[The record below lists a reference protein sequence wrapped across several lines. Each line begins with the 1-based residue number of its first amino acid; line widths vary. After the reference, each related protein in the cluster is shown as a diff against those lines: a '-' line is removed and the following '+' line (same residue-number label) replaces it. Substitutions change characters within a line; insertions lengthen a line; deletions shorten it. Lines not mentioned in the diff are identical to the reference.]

1 MSKAARTWLLA
12 AILLGAAWLR
22 VWRLA
27 VVPAGLHYDIASNAI
42 LAGQIAFDGYR
53 PVFIDAYSGREV
65 LFLYSAALLFRLVG
79 SSIFVLRLA
88 GAFWGVAGIAA
99 GYFAARQLARV
110 AGYARASAVLA
121 SLFLAGCFMHV
132 VFSRFGLRVITLP
145 TVQALAIGWLGCALQ
160 RGHWRAWLLAGL
172 FTGLTAHT
180 YLAGRFLPVLVA
192 LALGVF
198 VIALPR
204 VQRRKVLGP
213 LALFA
218 FAAAAV
224 FAPLGLH
231 FWQQPALFWER
242 AAQVGVRA
250 GEGALLARNTLAA
263 AGMVLLEGEP
273 YSRYN
278 IPGQPVL
285 GALAGLL
292 AVGGLAH
299 TLLRVA
305 HWHASPAGRARA
317 AAVASEALL
326 LAWVPVYLLPTALA
340 VHEITP
346 SNTRAFGVLP
356 LLMVFPAR
364 GAWLL
369 LQWLRQPDARGLP
382 AWPAPRLRWLG
393 AAALLFALVFAQAA
407 RDYFYV
413 WQALPAQQLD
423 NDGDLVAAARYL
435 NANAAGA
442 VNARVFMSALHFRH
456 PTVAYLAQDYARIR
470 WLTGARSLAI
480 PGSGAAVFIFPQSAE
495 PPTEWLAG
503 WEGALRA
510 APLDALGHADFR
522 VYQFADA
529 AQVPL
534 PAALPAAA
542 NFGNIAAI
550 TGYSVGN
557 ARAGEALRVDLHL
570 QVQNPPLQ
578 PDYRVVADLLDA
590 RGNYWGQ
597 AFNDADPA
605 VQWQPGDTLL
615 TRLQWQLPASLP
627 PGGYTLRTTI
637 YSPLAQQQLPA
648 INADGM
654 SAAAAFIGPV
664 LVARAALPQL
674 LPQPAQTASAQ
685 AGGVRLLGIDLAS
698 TPLRPGEALPLTL
711 YWQAVAT
718 QHAGLQLQLLLGAV
732 ELYSG
737 GPLAGSYPSAAWQTG
752 EVLMDKM
759 LPRLP
764 RTMTAGTHALR
775 LRLVAGGQQ
784 VEAELGSVQVAE
796 VAREFSA
803 PRNALP
809 LDATF
814 GSGLR
819 LAGYAFDAARGLTLH
834 WQALAPVDVD
844 YTVFVHVMNA
854 DGSAAAQHDG
864 MPQAAAYPTRLW
876 VAGEFVAD
884 PHPLQLPT
892 GSYRAAVGLYA
903 AETGTRLQLADG
915 SDSVQFVFAVP

>member
-12 AILLGAAWLR
+12 AVLLGAAWLR

-27 VVPAGLHYDIASNAI
+27 AVPAGLHYDIASNAI

-53 PVFIDAYSGREV
+53 PIFIDAYSGREV

-79 SSIFVLRLA
+79 SSIFALRLA

-99 GYFAARQLARV
+99 GYFAARQLARA
-110 AGYARASAVLA
+110 AGHARASAVLA
-121 SLFLAGCFMHV
+121 ALFLAGCFMHV

-145 TVQALAIGWLGCALQ
+145 TVQALAIGWLGCALL

-180 YLAGRFLPVLVA
+180 YLAGRFLPVLLA

-204 VQRRKVLGP
+204 AQRWKVFGP

-218 FAAAAV
+218 LAAAAV
-224 FAPLGLH
+224 FAPLAMH
-231 FWQQPALFWER
+231 FWEQPALFWER

-250 GEGALLARNTLAA
+250 GEGALLARNIVAA

-292 AVGGLAH
+292 AIGGLAH
-299 TLLRVA
+299 TLLRVGQ
-305 HWHASPAGRARA
+305 WHASPAGRARA
-317 AAVASEALL
+317 AALASEALL
-326 LAWVPVYLLPTALA
+326 LAWVPIYLLPTALA

-393 AAALLFALVFAQAA
+393 AAALLFALVFGQAA

-413 WQALPAQQLD
+413 WRRLPAQQLD

-435 NANAAGA
+435 NANAAMPA
-442 VNARVFMSALHFRH
+442 ARVFMSALHFRH
-456 PTVAYLAQDYARIR
+456 PTVAYLAQDYERIR
-470 WLTGARSLAI
+470 WLTGARSLAV

-495 PPTEWLAG
+495 PPAEWLAG

-510 APLDALGHADFR
+510 APLDALGQTDFR

-550 TGYSVGN
+550 TGYSVSN
-557 ARAGEALRVDLHL
+557 ARAGEALRVDLRL

-605 VQWQPGDTLL
+605 AQWQPGDKLL

-627 PGGYTLRTTI
+627 PGAYMLRTTI
-637 YSPLAQQQLPA
+637 YSPLAQQQLPSL
-648 INADGM
+648 NAAGM

-664 LVARAALPQL
+664 VVARAALPQL
-674 LPQPAQTASAQ
+674 LPQPAHNASAQ
-685 AGGVRLLGIDLAS
+685 AGGVRLLGIDPAS

-711 YWQAVAT
+711 YWQAVAA

-737 GPLAGSYPSAAWQTG
+737 GPLAASYPSAAWQTG
-752 EVLMDKM
+752 EVVMDKM
-759 LPRLP
+759 LLRLP
-764 RTMTAGTHALR
+764 RTMPAGTHALR
-775 LRLVAGGQQ
+775 LRLMAGGQQ
-784 VEAELGSVQVAE
+784 VEAELGSVQVATL
-796 VAREFSA
+796 AREFSA
-803 PRNALP
+803 PRDARS

-819 LAGYAFDAARGLTLH
+819 LAGYAFDAAGGLKLH
-834 WQALAPVDVD
+834 WQALAPIDVD
-844 YTVFVHVMNA
+844 YTVFVHVKKA
-854 DGSAAAQHDG
+854 DGNAAAQHDG
-864 MPQAAAYPTRLW
+864 MPQLGAYPTRLW
-876 VAGEFVAD
+876 VAGEYVAD
-884 PHPLQLPT
+884 AHPLQLPS
-892 GSYRAAVGLYA
+892 GRYRAAVGLYA

-915 SDSVQFVFAVP
+915 SDSVLFDFAVP

>member
-1 MSKAARTWLLA
+1 MSKAVRTWLLA
-12 AILLGAAWLR
+12 AVLLGAAWLR

-27 VVPAGLHYDIASNAI
+27 AVPAGLHYDIASNAI
-42 LAGQIAFDGYR
+42 LAGQIAFEGYR

-65 LFLYSAALLFRLVG
+65 LFLYSAALLFRALG
-79 SSIFVLRLA
+79 SSIFALRLA
-88 GAFWGVAGIAA
+88 GAFWGIAGIAA
-99 GYFAARQLARV
+99 CYFAARQLAR
-110 AGYARASAVLA
+110 ASGHARASAVLA
-121 SLFLAGCFMHV
+121 ALFLAGCFMHV
-132 VFSRFGLRVITLP
+132 VFSRFGLRVVTLP
-145 TVQALAIGWLGCALQ
+145 TVQALAVGWLVCALQ

-180 YLAGRFLPVLVA
+180 YLAGRFLPVLLL
-192 LALGVF
+192 LALTVF
-198 VIALPR
+198 VVALPR
-204 VQRRKVLGP
+204 AQRPAVFGP
-213 LALFA
+213 LVLFFA
-218 FAAAAV
+218 AAAAV

-250 GEGALLARNTLAA
+250 GEGALLLRNTLAA

-292 AVGGLAH
+292 AIGGLAH
-299 TLLRVA
+299 TLLRA
-305 HWHASPAGRARA
+305 AQWHASPAGRVRA
-317 AAVASEALL
+317 AALASEALL
-326 LAWVPVYLLPTALA
+326 LAWVPVYLIPTALA

-346 SNTRAFGVLP
+346 SNTRAFGMLP

-369 LQWLRQPDARGLP
+369 LQWLRQPHAQGLP
-382 AWPAPRLRWLG
+382 KWPAPRQRWLG
-393 AAALLFALVFAQAA
+393 AAALLFVLVFAQAA

-423 NDGDLVAAARYL
+423 NDGDLVAAASYL
-435 NANAAGA
+435 NANADVTAG
-442 VNARVFMSALHFRH
+442 ARVFMSALHFRH
-456 PTVAYLAQDYARIR
+456 PTVAYIARDYERIR
-470 WLTGARSLAI
+470 WLTAAHSLAI

-495 PPTEWLAG
+495 PPPEWLAG

-529 AQVPL
+529 AQVRL
-534 PAALPAAA
+534 PAALLAAA

-550 TGYSVGN
+550 TGYSVSN
-557 ARAGEALRVDLHL
+557 ARAGETLRVDLRL
-570 QVQNPPLQ
+570 QVLNVPLQ
-578 PDYRVVADLLDA
+578 PDYRVVADLIDA

-605 VQWQPGDTLL
+605 AQWQPGDTLL
-615 TRLQWQLPASLP
+615 TRLQWQLPAGLP
-627 PGGYTLRTTI
+627 PGAYTLRTTI

-648 INADGM
+648 INADEL

-674 LPQPAQTASAQ
+674 LPLPAQSAAAQ
-685 AGGVRLLGIDLAS
+685 AGGVRLLGFDVS
-698 TPLRPGEALPLTL
+698 GTPLRPGEALPLTL
-711 YWQAVAT
+711 YWQAVTA

-752 EVLMDKM
+752 EVLLDKM

-764 RTMTAGTHALR
+764 RTMQAGTHVLR
-775 LRLVAGGQQ
+775 LRLAAGGQQ
-784 VEAELGSVQVAE
+784 AESVLGSVQVAA
-796 VAREFSA
+796 VARVFTV
-803 PRNALP
+803 PRAAQS
-809 LDATF
+809 LDAAF
-814 GSGLR
+814 GSELR

-834 WQALAPVDVD
+834 WQALAPIDVD

-854 DGSAAAQHDG
+854 DGSAAAQNDS
-864 MPQAAAYPTRLW
+864 MPQAGAYPTRLW
-876 VAGEFVAD
+876 VAGEYVAD
-884 PHPLQLPT
+884 AHALQLPS
-892 GSYRAAVGLYA
+892 GRYRAAVGLYA

-915 SDSVQFVFAVP
+915 SDSVTLELAVP